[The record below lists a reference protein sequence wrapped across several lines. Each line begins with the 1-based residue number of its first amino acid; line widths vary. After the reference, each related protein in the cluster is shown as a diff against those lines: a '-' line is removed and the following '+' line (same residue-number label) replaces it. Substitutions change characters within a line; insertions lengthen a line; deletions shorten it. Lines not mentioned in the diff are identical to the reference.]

1 MLKNYILLIRTDD
14 DVAPNDAAGLMNSVC
29 SKFRYD
35 TFCEKVLILSI
46 VFLPQFNDVVFWIII
61 ARQEPFYVWFHT
73 DADELTNAGGG
84 ETNDNEL
91 VGFPPGKLKLIIP
104 ILLESSTNF
113 KLIIAMKFVNSTII
127 TYF

>member
-46 VFLPQFNDVVFWIII
+46 VFFLNSMMLFFLIII

-104 ILLESSTNF
+104 ILLESITNF
-113 KLIIAMKFVNSTII
+113 ILP
-127 TYF
+127 